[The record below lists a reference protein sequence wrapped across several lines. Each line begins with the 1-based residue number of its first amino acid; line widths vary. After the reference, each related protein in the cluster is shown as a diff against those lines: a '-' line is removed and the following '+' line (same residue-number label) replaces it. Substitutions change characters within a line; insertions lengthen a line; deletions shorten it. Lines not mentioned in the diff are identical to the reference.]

1 MRKERKKLFYI
12 NGKKKKKIEVAI
24 LTLDKIDF
32 KTKTL
37 KKDKEGYC
45 IMIKRPNQQEDMT
58 FDNIYAPNRE
68 ALKYIR
74 QILTEIKGDSD
85 SDAIIV
91 GDFNTIFI

>member
-1 MRKERKKLFYI
+1 MQQNKQPRNKLMHIQLIKFDQ
-12 NGKKKKKIEVAI
+12 EVNVHE
-24 LTLDKIDF
+24 KIDF